1 MAPKRKRPAPAAVK
15 KGPSPRKKK
24 VARKASQSLSQSSTT
39 KPTKRGIINKKKK
52 DTKPESPSNSELSFG
67 SSLEKDAEDS
77 EEEEEEQDEV
87 VDEASVESIFDSD
100 KEEEEDVTPSPA
112 KPKKKSVVPAV
123 KNKEKLK
130 PSSSVNVSSSSSSS
144 AVVQNTTVISDKGST
159 IADRMKGGRTG
170 RGKIDKFALDLEVTP
185 APVNTSSKIKDV
197 LSSSSKK
204 KKGYEVLDSLTTLD
218 LPHRKVTQSP
228 FELNTHVEEVD
239 LYVGLSSAKK
249 LLTFPSMKP
258 FEEGIVFP
266 FVTVAVGQ
274 KVFDVSQHVDL
285 LIQYMLFYCSRDGLG
300 SLNVFTNSCD
310 DMTTPGKFGVDE
322 ESVLTY
328 EFINAIQT
336 NDELVSRLNR
346 ISEFWKSSCKKRIVE
361 VKSSILNIIP
371 AVVKDNTLSSLE
383 YDLRP
388 VSIFITFG
396 SL

>member
-1 MAPKRKRPAPAAVK
+1 
-15 KGPSPRKKK
+15 
-24 VARKASQSLSQSSTT
+24 
-39 KPTKRGIINKKKK
+39 
-52 DTKPESPSNSELSFG
+52 
-67 SSLEKDAEDS
+67 
-77 EEEEEEQDEV
+77 
-87 VDEASVESIFDSD
+87 
-100 KEEEEDVTPSPA
+100 
-112 KPKKKSVVPAV
+112 
-123 KNKEKLK
+123 
-130 PSSSVNVSSSSSSS
+130 
-144 AVVQNTTVISDKGST
+144 
-159 IADRMKGGRTG
+159 MKGGRTG

-258 FEEGIVFP
+258 YAEGIVFP

-285 LIQYMLFYCSRDGLG
+285 LIQYMLFYCSRYGLG

-383 YDLRP
+383 YVLRP

>member
-1 MAPKRKRPAPAAVK
+1 MAPKRKRPAPSAVK

-52 DTKPESPSNSELSFG
+52 DTKPESPSNSELSLG
-67 SSLEKDAEDS
+67 SSSDKEDEDS

-87 VDEASVESIFDSD
+87 VDQASIESLFDSD
-100 KEEEEDVTPSPA
+100 KEEEDVTPSPA
-112 KPKKKSVVPAV
+112 KPKNKPVVPAV
-123 KNKEKLK
+123 TNKEKLK
-130 PSSSVNVSSSSSSS
+130 SSSSVNVSTSSSSSS
-144 AVVQNTTVISDKGST
+144 AVVQNTTVVSDKGST

-170 RGKIDKFALDLEVTP
+170 RGKIDKFALDLEMTP
-185 APVNTSSKIKDV
+185 APVNTSSKKKDV

-204 KKGYEVLDSLTTLD
+204 KKYEVLDSLTTLD

-258 FEEGIVFP
+258 YAEGIVFP

-285 LIQYMLFYCSRDGLG
+285 LIQYMLFYCSRYGLG

-310 DMTTPGKFGVDE
+310 DVTTPGKFGVDE

-383 YDLRP
+383 YVLRP
-388 VSIFITFG
+388 VSTFITFG